1 MPNKE
6 KNATSKVDYR
16 LLYKKQIGDYL
27 ESIKVNNLTV
37 KEADIIMDNLFKMG
51 DQVIPTCVEKLKNGD
66 DELAPIL
73 CYALQY
79 ADDLSVI
86 DPLIDILLTK
96 DVSDETKA
104 RILGVLAEYGVDIS
118 QLPLNNILRDLDR
131 MAANSMEKLL
141 NDISEDMFFT
151 SYILEDFEAF
161 SEDMQI
167 AYLHDLGGTND
178 ERAVNLLEVFAR
190 LSDSIIALESVK
202 QIGRI
207 KHSRAISALERLFDD
222 CYEGGHLKDTISRE
236 IRRLQMSGVPCKDYS
251 YRVKAEH
258 YKSIIS
264 TMDGTGSRTIW
275 FSWRHPQKK
284 RKLCTVNLL
293 INVEE
298 GIRDCWSIPEI
309 SVRDFNSTLKEL
321 KKGAEVIEDYD
332 YGLALVRDALMINK
346 KRDYPVPFA
355 FYFWD
360 RFFDKND
367 LKPEEYIVSNFDR
380 EGISGNSVI
389 KNNEDL
395 LNESYRVLD
404 YREFRDWF
412 VSHPRVYDYAEKYMV
427 IEEKYGNRRGC
438 INRLTRLNHEFINE
452 LIIPEKDKLK
462 RMLEL
467 SWDFLIRNDC
477 QDKAGMVFKI
487 WETLDQIPFCEN
499 PFIQRITTES
509 IRIAL
514 NNIKK
519 GFDLRVNP
527 DALY

>member
-6 KNATSKVDYR
+6 KNTSNKVDYR

-27 ESIKVNNLTV
+27 ESIKVDNLTV

-51 DQVIPTCVEKLKNGD
+51 DQVIPTCIEKLKTGD
-66 DELAPIL
+66 DDLAPIL

-86 DPLIDILLTK
+86 DPLIDILLIK

-118 QLPLNNILRDLDR
+118 QLPLNSILKDIDR

-141 NDISEDMFFT
+141 NDISEDMFFM

-167 AYLHDLGGTND
+167 AYLNDLGGTND

-190 LSDSIIALESVK
+190 LSDPVISFESVK

-207 KHSRAISALERLFDD
+207 KHPSALSALQRLLDD
-222 CYEGGHLKDTISRE
+222 CREEGQFKDTISRE
-236 IRRLQMSGVPCKDYS
+236 IRRLKMSGVPSKDYP

-284 RKLCTVNLL
+284 RKLCTLNIL

-298 GIRDCWSIPEI
+298 GIRDCWSISEI
-309 SVRDFNSTLKEL
+309 TVRDFNLTIKEL

-332 YGLALVRDALMINK
+332 YGLTLVRDALMINK
-346 KRDYPVPFA
+346 KKNYPVPFA

-360 RFFDKND
+360 RFFDKYD
-367 LKPEEYIVSNFDR
+367 LVPEEYIVSGFDR
-380 EGISGNSVI
+380 KGIDESNEI
-389 KNNEDL
+389 KDNNDL
-395 LNESYRVLD
+395 INESYRVLD

-438 INRLTRLNHEFINE
+438 INRLKKLNQEFIEE
-452 LIIPEKDKLK
+452 LIIPEKEKLK

-467 SWDFLIRNDC
+467 SWDFLMRNDC
-477 QDKAGMVFKI
+477 QDKADMVFKI
-487 WETLDQIPFCEN
+487 WGTLDLIPFYEN

-514 NNIKK
+514 NNMKK

-527 DALY
+527 DVFY